1 MRTIL
6 AIIFMTFATQASA
19 KDAIW
24 VLIHSIV
31 PNDTDVTYKKRG
43 TFSSN
48 NILHADFFFD
58 NLESCRDALK
68 YRALWK
74 MSDEDTKLLE
84 NKIDDTTPKFV
95 TTWRDGNLFSISQ
108 CERVTSK

>member
-1 MRTIL
+1 
-6 AIIFMTFATQASA
+6 MTFATQASA

-68 YRALWK
+68 DRALWK
-74 MSDEDTKLLE
+74 MLDEDTNSATDFKFYIV
-84 NKIDDTTPKFV
+84 KIYGATHTDANRSPI
-95 TTWRDGNLFSISQ
+95 L
-108 CERVTSK
+108 